1 MITNIYSFNDI
12 NHISTPKSV
21 PCQCQ
26 FDMLPD
32 FNFCPNLTNGEYGL
46 NAIANGSI
54 QSSD

>member
-46 NAIANGSI
+46 NALATGSI

>member
-12 NHISTPKSV
+12 NHISIPKSIT
-21 PCQCQ
+21 CQCQ

-32 FNFCPNLTNGEYGL
+32 FNFCPNLTPGEKGL
-46 NAIANGSI
+46 NALANGSI